1 MQYSGTFT
9 PTAPTALAAVA
20 STHDPI
26 ADAREMLR
34 RAAHLPFA
42 ASQPGVWSSRFVQH
56 VGSARDFVRQH
67 IFKSLRPDSPMSAI
81 GREEP
86 RLTTAIR
93 RQKQEHADLAQAA
106 EELYAQAKMSSTADI
121 WRMIELGEQAIL
133 LEMALARHH
142 NRLTQLVYESTH
154 QDIGG
159 EG

>member
-9 PTAPTALAAVA
+9 PTAPVIAAAVT
-20 STHDPI
+20 SSHDPI
-26 ADAREMLR
+26 MDAREMLR

-42 ASQPGVWSSRFVQH
+42 ANQPGVWSGRFVQH

-67 IFKSLRPDSPMSAI
+67 IFRALRPDSPMASI

-86 RLTTAIR
+86 RLDSAIE
-93 RQKQEHADLAQAA
+93 RQKQEHIELAEAAD
-106 EELYAQAKMSSTADI
+106 ELYERAKVSVTADI

-142 NRLTQLVYESTH
+142 NRLTQLVFESTH